1 MATALTPLRTLEEV
15 GRAIRALRLA
25 QNRTQR
31 DLCAAT
37 GLSLR
42 ALSALESGA
51 ASDVRLQT
59 LLKVLRYFRRQVML
73 APESTLP
80 TLDQLDFERDLAR
93 RGPQEST
100 PSAPPERARA
110 RTPRRRRAP
119 E

>member
-1 MATALTPLRTLEEV
+1 MANTLTPLRTLEEV

-37 GLSLR
+37 GLSPR

-51 ASDVRLQT
+51 AGDMRLQT
-59 LLKVLRYFRRQVML
+59 LLKVLRYFRRQLML

-93 RGPQEST
+93 RGTPEPT
-100 PSAPPERARA
+100 PSASPARARA
-110 RTPRRRRAP
+110 SRRRRAP